1 MSDFKIIDKD
11 KTAVWVL
18 NQGEFRV
25 PDYARHAENPG
36 TDLVIIEPGTPTKI
50 NFTESLRANTVLVE
64 IEDPTSGDIVVKTKL
79 PAQMPDTGKAPVNT
93 DKPGAN
99 AR

>member
-11 KTAVWVL
+11 KNAAWVL

-25 PDYARHAENPG
+25 PDYTRHAENPG
-36 TDLVIIEPGTPTKI
+36 TELVMIEPGTPTKI
-50 NFTESLRANTVLVE
+50 HFTESLRANTVLVE
-64 IEDPTSGDIVVKTKL
+64 IEDPTNGEIIIKTKL
-79 PAQMPDTGKAPVNT
+79 PAQMPDTGKAPANT
-93 DKPGAN
+93 DKPGVN